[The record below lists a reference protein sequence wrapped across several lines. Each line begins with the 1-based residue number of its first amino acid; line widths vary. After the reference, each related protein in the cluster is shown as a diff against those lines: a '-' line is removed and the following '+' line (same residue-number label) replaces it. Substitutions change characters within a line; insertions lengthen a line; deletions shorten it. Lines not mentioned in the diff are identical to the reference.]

1 MLGTWLSLVFSIVL
15 LIGLYALS
23 DRLQFLTNKTARGR
37 AAFFAGT
44 MFLLLGSLWTAL
56 RFRPDY
62 LDWFVPAAYLFIDVT
77 HLLVIISGLF
87 FVIYGIARFFD
98 SLIEFQAQVEYREQ
112 KLNILENLQRDA
124 REPYQFL
131 ELLNHSIK
139 EIVSTIPECCGAVFL
154 VGRNRKQFVL
164 ATSIGLT
171 SNETNR
177 LEYYPYGENDISQ
190 AVESGEPVLAGSF
203 TFTDENGDPTP
214 SRFNSTLALPLI
226 SGMDKI
232 GGIVL
237 FSTIERIFEQSD
249 IRSLAPVG
257 EWLAEKIKSARA
269 ARELGTLRKEKEEQ
283 AALFYESTSR
293 IENASAAFNTQDLIN
308 NLCSILKGFAQSE
321 SVHLAA
327 VMNGSLEFLGG
338 SEPMVNP
345 GEEYAEALEN
355 TIVRGKPAVV
365 NQYSENEMGKSVTH
379 TSTLVFPLDG
389 ARANHAL
396 ILRRQSNPFILENFQ
411 LKILSIFSRLA
422 FLALNKSE
430 SEKLEMTRRLGF
442 DKVVNLLR
450 LPPRLSFDEDPGFFA
465 RHLASFLPAHAV
477 VLSFAAQD
485 GMLKLAD
492 VFGGTGAVEEDLQ
505 VRIGE
510 GFIGRTAQTGAPMTI
525 TGKREFERMLDEF
538 TDENKELLINIIGK
552 SNHISFML
560 VAPLSAADRVASVVA
575 FMFPAMFENERREWE
590 RLIILAC
597 GLYSMKMTLGT
608 LGQKQTEFIP
618 DERINQIVNA
628 VNNNLAAVI
637 GNAEILMTKNGLDNE
652 LRAQLQ
658 SIMNEAEIASSQI
671 KNLSGPK
678 DTELVVKEERPPAD
692 LNFNEIA
699 QQILRRSHVSENLYM
714 VAGRAREIEFKLGD
728 IGRLELP
735 GTQMQE
741 LFSGAINKFASLAE
755 GDDIIT
761 ISTYSRDNNVYLDI
775 SRHRRNFPPVE
786 AVAGFGNY
794 QLAEDALKTRPADK
808 YLEKLA
814 GSAGKFAYDRFS
826 TAPSYLSF
834 KFPQK
839 KKSAPPILVGD
850 TIVEILAVDDQPVIL
865 ELISA
870 MCQSL
875 GFKVTTALS
884 GAEAIILAKKNKYD
898 VILTDLAMPGMSG
911 LELSR
916 ILRNEHP
923 DTPIILITG
932 WEATINR
939 DELEESGITDI
950 LYKPFRIEQ
959 LTNLVKAAATG
970 QSA

>member
-23 DRLQFLTNKTARGR
+23 DRLQFLTNKAARGR
-37 AAFFAGT
+37 GAFFAGT

-56 RFRPDY
+56 RFRPEY
-62 LDWFVPAAYLFIDVT
+62 QDWFVPGAYTFIDIA
-77 HLLVIISGLF
+77 HLIVIISGLF
-87 FVIYGIARFFD
+87 FVIYGISRFFD

-139 EIVSTIPECCGAVFL
+139 EIVSTIPECSGAVFL

-171 SNETNR
+171 SGETGR
-177 LEYYPYGENDISQ
+177 LEYYPFGENDISQ
-190 AVESGEPVLAGSF
+190 AVDSGEPVLAGSF
-203 TFTDENGDPTP
+203 AFTDENGDMTP
-214 SRFNSTLALPLI
+214 SRFNSILVLPLI

-269 ARELGTLRKEKEEQ
+269 TRELGSLRKEKEEE
-283 AALFYESTSR
+283 AALFNESTSQ
-293 IENASAAFNTQDLIN
+293 IEKATSAFNAPDLLN
-308 NLCSILKGFAQSE
+308 NLCSNLKGFAQSE

-327 VMNGSLEFLGG
+327 VMNGSLEILGG
-338 SEPMVNP
+338 SKPMAQLS
-345 GEEYAEALEN
+345 EEYAEALEN
-355 TIVRGKPAVV
+355 TIVRGKPSVV
-365 NQYSENEMGKSVTH
+365 NQNSENETGRSITLA
-379 TSTLVFPLDG
+379 STLVYPLDG
-389 ARANHAL
+389 NRANHAI
-396 ILRRQSNPFILENFQ
+396 ILLRQSEPFILENFQ
-411 LKILSIFSRLA
+411 LKVLSIFSRLCT
-422 FLALNKSE
+422 LALNKSE
-430 SEKLEMTRRLGF
+430 LEKLEMTRRLGF

-450 LPPRLSFDEDPGFFA
+450 LPARLSFDEDPGFFT
-465 RHLASFLPAHAV
+465 RHLASLLPPQATALTFV
-477 VLSFAAQD
+477 SQN
-485 GMLKLAD
+485 GNLKLAD
-492 VFGGTGAVEEDLQ
+492 IFGGAGAIQEDLL
-505 VRIGE
+505 IKMGE
-510 GFIGRTAQTGAPMTI
+510 GFIGRTAQNGTPLAVS
-525 TGKREFERMLDEF
+525 GKREFERVLDEF
-538 TDENKELLINIIGK
+538 TDENKELLINIIGRT
-552 SNHISFML
+552 NHVSFL
-560 VAPLSAADRVASVVA
+560 LTAPFSIADRVAGVVA
-575 FMFPAMFENERREWE
+575 FLLPAMFENERREWE
-590 RLIILAC
+590 RLISLASN
-597 GLYSMKMTLGT
+597 LYSMRMTLAS
-608 LGQKQTEFIP
+608 LSQKQTEIIP
-618 DERINQIVNA
+618 DERVNQIINA

-637 GNAEILMTKNGLDNE
+637 GNAEILMTKNGLDNG
-652 LRAQLQ
+652 LRDQLQ
-658 SIMNEAEIASSQI
+658 SIMNEAELASAQI
-671 KNLSGPK
+671 KNLSGPNDK
-678 DTELVVKEERPPAD
+678 KSEVKTEPSAPD
-692 LNFNEIA
+692 LSLNEVA
-699 QQILRRSHVSENLYM
+699 KQILKHSHISENLYM
-714 VAGRAREIEFKLGD
+714 VAGRAREIEFKPGE
-728 IGRLELP
+728 IGRLELSSAV
-735 GTQMQE
+735 MQE

-755 GDDIIT
+755 SDDIIT
-761 ISTYSRDNNVYLDI
+761 ISTYNRDNHIYLDI

-786 AVAGFGNY
+786 SVAGFGNY
-794 QLAEDALKTRPADK
+794 QLAEEALKTRPADK
-808 YLEKLA
+808 YLEKLS
-814 GSAGKFAYDRFS
+814 GSIGKFAYDRFS

-834 KFPQK
+834 KFPMK
-839 KKSAPPILVGD
+839 RKSAQESLSGD
-850 TIVEILAVDDQPVIL
+850 TVVEILAVDDQPVIL

-870 MCQSL
+870 MCQSI

-884 GAEAIILAKKNKYD
+884 GAEAINFAKKNKYD

-932 WEATINR
+932 WEATIDR
-939 DELEESGITDI
+939 DELEDSGITDV